1 MTIRAIIIL
10 AAMLSVSSTAF
21 AQSMTPTPEQKKA
34 CGADVRRF
42 CASLKL
48 QDGAMAYIQ
57 CLQTNRVKLSG
68 SCRDL
73 MASNGV

>member
-1 MTIRAIIIL
+1 MTIRAII
-10 AAMLSVSSTAF
+10 AMTVLLSVSSAAF
-21 AQSMTPTPEQKKA
+21 AQSMTPTAEQKKA
-34 CGADVRRF
+34 CGGDVRRF

-57 CLQTNRVKLSG
+57 CLQTNRIKLSG

-73 MASNGV
+73 MANNGV